1 MSLLVSI
8 ETFITAPLESA
19 EGVEALGE
27 ITLAVDNGSLTFLT
41 LVEHLGPKLT
51 NTDPFIRAKGIGL
64 LSSVLSSCTTQQL
77 GKNVSPVLVSFYL
90 ERLQD
95 QPSVG
100 ELLKGIHAL
109 LKANAVASDNALQI
123 PSRIFSEIAIQTY
136 QQTTRHMAFSI
147 LELLL
152 QHHLNAMKFMGDD
165 FISGFI
171 QAMDGEKDPRNLLMA
186 FRIAKVLI
194 ESFDCTKFAEDLFGV
209 VFCYFPITFRPP
221 PDDIYGITADDLKVA
236 LRDCISATPLFSTY
250 AMPLLIEK
258 LASISGNAKRDAME
272 TLTACAPVYGPEAVL
287 PHAEHLWHYLKEEVF
302 KAADDANITAALG
315 SIRAITATLSSATV
329 ISHAMKSPLE
339 LYLEFAIKDSLHH
352 LTDPELKYAR
362 LSGKMLV
369 AAASSSDPAC
379 HYVVNAVL
387 PSVLEQC
394 SARDLATRRKTLLDV
409 VVDFLSAGREVYGS
423 VNTEAMDVD
432 DDFVTPLLAFKERV
446 LDICIAAASTA
457 SAYVPLRRAGLRGI
471 IELLM
476 SRQLL
481 AGPETKIQ
489 TAAWAGKVTLALGQL
504 NQSLLMDAD
513 PDPRSEA
520 LVSLVSLSRA
530 RPDLVLQHTVSQLFA
545 QLPVGS
551 WTETTP
557 KLLSLEEL
565 LGDVRELSVERTL
578 CAPALQRLLERLD
591 SICETA
597 GSSHVDL
604 SYAEALSSTI
614 LHIIEYREKL
624 PQELGARNDFVSE
637 AAESILSPLLCKAT
651 IAAAGKGGIFTTTS
665 ILRIWASIF
674 SSIMRQSTVWLQ
686 EKILR
691 NMIDIYV
698 RGNTSLLPE
707 ATTTSLGSS
716 SFCPL
721 SAQAPLQ
728 ETNASLLFAAVICSC
743 RPEVTLAVPSI
754 NGFLQDLLARS
765 LDASNEI
772 LIESLAKSVAS
783 ILNKMQDD
791 LAVSEFLQDG
801 ILSKIRS
808 GISNVAMVQ
817 QERQQVLQVYV
828 WIVKALVLRSHPLGY
843 EVLSDIL
850 GLLSDDRLGAA
861 TAQEMGIIA
870 SDPSDKTF
878 TRQTFANV
886 KLLHRQRV
894 FSFCVPRLV
903 IGFQTGSAAVKQCHL
918 LALSHLLQNVPKQ
931 VVSNALPQL
940 LPLLLS
946 SLTLPS
952 PELKLATLDTFQAM
966 LSDHEATLSD
976 QAASIVTSLLKIVT
990 AKSVAAGDTMHV
1002 RIAAL
1007 KVLGK
1012 LPESFDYAILHPLKP
1027 GILRDLVSALD
1038 DPKRLVRKEAANTRN
1053 KWFLFLGPKAT

>member
-1 MSLLVSI
+1 MSLLVRI

-19 EGVEALGE
+19 ERAEALGE
-27 ITLAVDNGSLTFLT
+27 ITSAVDNGSLTFLT
-41 LVEHLGPKLT
+41 LVEQLGPKLT

-77 GKNVSPVLVSFYL
+77 GKNVSTVLVKFYL

-123 PSRIFSEIAIQTY
+123 PSRMFSEIALQTY

-152 QHHLNAMKFMGDD
+152 QHHLTAMKFMGDD

-236 LRDCISATPLFSTY
+236 LRDCISATRLFSTY

-272 TLTACAPVYGPEAVL
+272 TLTACAPVYGPEAVF

-339 LYLEFAIKDSLHH
+339 LYLEFAVKDSLHH

-394 SARDLATRRKTLLDV
+394 SARDIASRRKTLLDV

-432 DDFVTPLLAFKERV
+432 DDFITPLLVFKERV
-446 LDICIAAASTA
+446 LDICIAAASAA
-457 SAYVPLRRAGLRGI
+457 SAYVPLRQAGLRGI

-481 AGPETKIQ
+481 AGPEV
-489 TAAWAGKVTLALGQL
+489 GLALGQL
-504 NQSLLMDAD
+504 HQSLLMDAD
-513 PDPRSEA
+513 LDARSEA
-520 LVSLVSLSRA
+520 LVSLVSLSRV

-551 WTETTP
+551 CTETTP

-591 SICETA
+591 SVRETA
-597 GSSHVDL
+597 GSSHGDL
-604 SYAEALSSTI
+604 SYAEALSSTM
-614 LHIIEYREKL
+614 LHIIEHREKL
-624 PQELGARNDFVSE
+624 PQELGDRNDFVSE
-637 AAESILSPLLCKAT
+637 AAESILSPLLYKAT
-651 IAAAGKGGIFTTTS
+651 IAAAGKGGIFTTTT

-674 SSIMRQSTVWLQ
+674 SSIMRQSTVLLQ

-707 ATTTSLGSS
+707 ATRTLLGSS

-721 SAQAPLQ
+721 SAEAPLQ

-743 RPEVTLAVPSI
+743 RPEVTLAIPSI
-754 NGFLQDLLARS
+754 NEFLQDLLVRS

-783 ILNKMQDD
+783 ILNKMHDD
-791 LAVSEFLQDG
+791 TAVSGFLQDG

-808 GISNVAMVQ
+808 GISNLAMVQ
-817 QERQQVLQVYV
+817 QYRQQYLQVYV
-828 WIVKALVLRSHPLGY
+828 WLVKALVLKSHPLGY
-843 EVLSDIL
+843 ELLSDIL
-850 GLLSDDRLGAA
+850 GLLSDDSLGAA
-861 TAQEMGIIA
+861 AAQGMGIIA
-870 SDPSDKTF
+870 SDPTDKTF

-886 KLLHRQRV
+886 KLLHRQRL

-903 IGFQTGSAAVKQCHL
+903 IGFQTGSAAAKQCHL
-918 LALSHLLQNVPKQ
+918 LALSHLLQNLPKQ

-946 SLTLPS
+946 SLILPS

-976 QAASIVTSLLKIVT
+976 QAASLVTSLLKIVT
-990 AKSVAAGDTMHV
+990 AKSVATGDTMHV
-1002 RIAAL
+1002 RMAAL

-1012 LPESFDYAILHPLKP
+1012 LPECMDYAILHPLKP
-1027 GILRDLVSALD
+1027 GILRDLMSALD

-1053 KWFLFLGPKAT
+1053 KWFLLLGPKAT